1 MSQIGVFTPAW
12 PWEVIVISDRDTL
25 PIARRPW
32 QAEHVASDT
41 TRRLVLLRH
50 AKSDWPDVPDRDRPL
65 AKRGRRDAPR
75 IGRWLRERGYE
86 PDVVVCSNARRT
98 KQTWE
103 LLAPRLGGSPSVR
116 FEPRAYAASAQTLL
130 YLARELP
137 SRYRTALLIAHNPG
151 TADLA
156 NSLAE
161 PPAVNGEFSPAG
173 LRFPTAAVAVFDFD
187 GTWPHLSPG
196 QARLVDYIIPADLL
210 DKFSILWFRLPLWRV
225 LLTRNHSQPNLR
237 CPVCRHMGG
246 SRVPQA
252 GGRAAGEHPGGA
264 VQAGMTRAAA
274 LVTPAVTVS
283 VRRARC
289 R

>member
-1 MSQIGVFTPAW
+1 V
-12 PWEVIVISDRDTL
+12 
-25 PIARRPW
+25 AR
-32 QAEHVASDT
+32 DT

-103 LLAPRLGGSPSVR
+103 LLAPQLGGSPSVR

-210 DKFSILWFRLPLWRV
+210 DKFSILRFRTPAMAGAFDPQSFA
-225 LLTRNHSQPNLR
+225 TEP
-237 CPVCRHMGG
+237 PVSGLSAYGG
-246 SRVPQA
+246 SGVPQA

-264 VQAGMTRAAA
+264 VQGGMTRAPAP
-274 LVTPAVTVS
+274 VTPAVTVS